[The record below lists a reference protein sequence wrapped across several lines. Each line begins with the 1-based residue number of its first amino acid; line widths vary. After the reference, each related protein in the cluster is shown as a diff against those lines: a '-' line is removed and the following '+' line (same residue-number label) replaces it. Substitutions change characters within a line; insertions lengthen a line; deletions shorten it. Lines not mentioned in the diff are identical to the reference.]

1 MQEFEATTPMDHVA
15 VVIVDIQEKLFE
27 HIFNKEEIL
36 TNVSKVISFCKRLGV
51 PLFVTEQYP
60 QGLGETL
67 PALREL
73 LASDYRPI
81 PKTVFSCYGAPDF
94 VHALDES
101 EVETVVLVG
110 IETHICVM
118 QTALS
123 GLAYGAH
130 DMIVLADCVGSRVDL
145 NHGLGLDRMR
155 DEGVIISSMEMF
167 FYELLGEAKTAE
179 HKLVF
184 DLLK

>member
-1 MQEFEATTPMDHVA
+1 MQDIENAVPLDHVA

-27 HIFNKEEIL
+27 HIFNKEEVL
-36 TNVSKVISFCKRLGV
+36 ANVAKVISFCKRLEV
-51 PLFVTEQYP
+51 PLLVTEQYP

-73 LASDYRPI
+73 LADDYQPI

-94 VHALDES
+94 VRALDEA

-123 GLAYGAH
+123 GLSYGAH
-130 DMIVLADCVGSRVDL
+130 DMIVLADCVGSRAEM
-145 NHGLGLDRMR
+145 NHALGLDRMR